1 MTLPKKGRRTLI
13 QGATTYYWLASGN
26 DEGIKLVVEQAQQPE
41 LKVVVLVEYGS
52 STSTTNNEESNRQ
65 TPIVSPAM
73 VKRTINYALEQGW
86 GSSPHTVLYYSYA
99 QGTFV
104 ARAPF

>member
-13 QGATTYYWLASGN
+13 QGSTTYYWLASGN
-26 DEGIKLVVEQAQQPE
+26 DEGITLVVEQAQQSE

-52 STSTTNNEESNRQ
+52 STQ
-65 TPIVSPAM
+65 PAIVSPAL

-86 GSSPHTVLYYSYA
+86 GSSLHTILYYHYA

-104 ARAPF
+104 ARMPF